1 MEKKIL
7 GSRLEMLLKA
17 MVRGLRRKRCDCLL
31 GHSTVYALGPWT
43 HLRTCHKISNRLFPV
58 VQNQMVDLIIF
69 FGFFVFGIFCVL
81 DDIQIKQLVFGIILC
96 SQYDAPLHI
105 TDHDLDLLNAAINI
119 Y

>member
-17 MVRGLRRKRCDCLL
+17 MVRGLHRKRCDCLL

-43 HLRTCHKISNRLFPV
+43 HLCTCHKFLNRLFPV

-69 FGFFVFGIFCVL
+69 SFFCIWDF
-81 DDIQIKQLVFGIILC
+81 LC
-96 SQYDAPLHI
+96 FR
-105 TDHDLDLLNAAINI
+105 
-119 Y
+119 